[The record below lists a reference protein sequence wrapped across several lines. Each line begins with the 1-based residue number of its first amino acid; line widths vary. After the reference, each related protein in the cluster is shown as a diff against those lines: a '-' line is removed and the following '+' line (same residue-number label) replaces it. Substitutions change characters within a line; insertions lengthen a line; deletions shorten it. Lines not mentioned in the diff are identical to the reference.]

1 MELSSDQYQSI
12 KSLNIENVESF
23 DKSEDGHRYGL
34 IDQNNYNSNVSRVS
48 KGLLQEPSRRP
59 SLFIPQTSKGLHH
72 EGRLEVPQDTV
83 ASRQL
88 SAISM
93 TVADDPAR
101 VIENPEKRSAI
112 REEFL
117 EQIENGEIFDESYKK
132 SFEADR
138 STNFPTSLK
147 TFSAVQRKKDK
158 YL

>member
-34 IDQNNYNSNVSRVS
+34 IDQNNHNSNVSRVS

-59 SLFIPQTSKGLHH
+59 SLFIPQTSKGMHH

-83 ASRQL
+83 ASRKL

-93 TVADDPAR
+93 TLANDCAR
-101 VIENPEKRSAI
+101 FYQANSIEALRTQAGVM
-112 REEFL
+112 RVDL
-117 EQIENGEIFDESYKK
+117 ERQ
-132 SFEADR
+132 
-138 STNFPTSLK
+138 L
-147 TFSAVQRKKDK
+147 VQRTANDGV
-158 YL
+158 